1 MLINFLLFNVL
12 ENIIID
18 KNSLKIENITIE
30 INKKNVCLNTDKTKE
45 SININSNN
53 NNNNSIKLAPIAD
66 CEIFGN
72 SESSSSGSKTTES
85 EKNSTGDNVS
95 NNLKSTSDSI
105 GNVLNN
111 AIKVNVVD
119 GLLKKSDN
127 NSNNISKNNNNNNNI
142 DSCEVVSDE
151 ESESEYGL
159 KHKQKYMCL
168 SNSSLNDSVSSA
180 LSSSNLTVR
189 IF

>member
-1 MLINFLLFNVL
+1 MFNVL

-45 SININSNN
+45 SININSSNN
-53 NNNNSIKLAPIAD
+53 NNNNSFKLAPIAD

-127 NSNNISKNNNNNNNI
+127 NNNSNNISKNNNNI

-189 IF
+189 II

>member
-1 MLINFLLFNVL
+1 M
-12 ENIIID
+12 
-18 KNSLKIENITIE
+18 
-30 INKKNVCLNTDKTKE
+30 KKY
-45 SININSNN
+45 
-53 NNNNSIKLAPIAD
+53 
-66 CEIFGN
+66 
-72 SESSSSGSKTTES
+72 
-85 EKNSTGDNVS
+85 
-95 NNLKSTSDSI
+95 
-105 GNVLNN
+105 
-111 AIKVNVVD
+111 
-119 GLLKKSDN
+119 LKKVLSSHFDVGEFNIQDHFQHKSSDVD
-127 NSNNISKNNNNNNNI
+127 NI

>member
-1 MLINFLLFNVL
+1 M
-12 ENIIID
+12 
-18 KNSLKIENITIE
+18 
-30 INKKNVCLNTDKTKE
+30 
-45 SININSNN
+45 
-53 NNNNSIKLAPIAD
+53 
-66 CEIFGN
+66 
-72 SESSSSGSKTTES
+72 
-85 EKNSTGDNVS
+85 S

-127 NSNNISKNNNNNNNI
+127 NNNNSNNISKNNNNI

-159 KHKQKYMCL
+159 KHKQKYMNFHDF
-168 SNSSLNDSVSSA
+168 SFKSQ
-180 LSSSNLTVR
+180 
-189 IF
+189 IYH